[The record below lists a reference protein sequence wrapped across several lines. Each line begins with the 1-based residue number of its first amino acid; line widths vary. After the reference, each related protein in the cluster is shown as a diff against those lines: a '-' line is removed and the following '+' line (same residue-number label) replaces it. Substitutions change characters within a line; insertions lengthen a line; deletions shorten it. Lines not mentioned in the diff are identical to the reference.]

1 MSESLNSPEEK
12 SINEASTSEI
22 SSAELDEQSLQVDT
36 QEETKEISKE
46 NLIVE
51 GENLHGN
58 SIEQD
63 VGSSDNINISSEN
76 SEKQMSEIKI
86 DEQHVTS
93 SNESFPKFDLMT
105 KTSTCAQT
113 SHSEEASHT
122 PTAEEIDQIVEEVK
136 NIKIESKDEKGK
148 VEENL
153 WIKQESTSKQLE
165 DQSTK
170 EEKISRENDGSGE
183 SLSVQNKKVED
194 MPNDVISSSIDLSLI
209 DAPGPC
215 VPQDLIEGIIFS
227 ANYLG
232 STQLQSKR
240 NANRQ
245 MRMMQANEA
254 VNRIKSPD
262 NESQPNVEIDLFV
275 STDYIKIL
283 NLQTQETMMEHT
295 LRTIS
300 YIADIGNLLVVMAR
314 RKKIKNSL
322 SNENLSEGK
331 VICHVFSSENCPLMA
346 QAIGQA
352 FNVAYQH
359 FLISNGI
366 ESQQLSR
373 DDYNKLL
380 DDVYHDDLEHYTKD
394 KSMKEVWVS
403 KKKGEPLGVVIVES
417 GWGSIVP
424 TVILANLQHGAPA
437 EKSGKLSIGDQIIS
451 VNGTSLVG
459 LPLSNCQQIIKN
471 IRSQTIACFKIV
483 SCPPA
488 VTVIIKRPH
497 IDYQLGFSIQ
507 EGIICSLMRGGIAER
522 GGVRVGHRI
531 IEINGT
537 SVVATEHDKI
547 VKTLVTSVGE
557 IQMKTMPAAMFRL
570 LTGQETPIYI

>member
-1 MSESLNSPEEK
+1 MSETFKNQEEGTISK
-12 SINEASTSEI
+12 ASTSETNTVKK
-22 SSAELDEQSLQVDT
+22 DEKYLKVNL
-36 QEETKEISKE
+36 QEETGEVLQE

-51 GENLHGN
+51 GENLHGH
-58 SIEQD
+58 SIEQEL
-63 VGSSDNINISSEN
+63 ISSEN
-76 SEKQMSEIKI
+76 INLVTEVNTEKQTNEIKV
-86 DEQHVTS
+86 DQCVTN
-93 SNESFPKFDLMT
+93 SNKNFPKFDLMT
-105 KTSTCAQT
+105 KTSTCAQN
-113 SHSEEASHT
+113 SHFEEVSHT

-136 NIKIESKDEKGK
+136 NIKTESKEEVDK
-148 VEENL
+148 VKENL
-153 WIKQESTSKQLE
+153 LTKQDSISEQLE
-165 DQSTK
+165 EQNTK
-170 EEKISRENDGSGE
+170 VKKISQKNDSLDD
-183 SLSVQNKKVED
+183 SLSELNKKIE
-194 MPNDVISSSIDLSLI
+194 VIPTSIDLSLI

-227 ANYLG
+227 ASYLG

-240 NANRQ
+240 SANRQ
-245 MRMMQANEA
+245 MRMMQAQEA

-283 NLQTQETMMEHT
+283 NLQTQETMMDHT
-295 LRTIS
+295 LRSIS
-300 YIADIGNLLVVMAR
+300 YIADIGNLLVVMAK
-314 RKKIKNSL
+314 RKSFKHNL
-322 SNENLSEGK
+322 SNKSSSEGK

-403 KKKGEPLGVVIVES
+403 KKKGESLGVVIVES

-437 EKSGKLSIGDQIIS
+437 EKSGKLNIGDQIIS

-459 LPLSNCQQIIKN
+459 LPLNTCQQIIKN

-507 EGIICSLMRGGIAER
+507 DGIICSLMRGGIAER

-537 SVVATEHDKI
+537 SVVATEHDRI
-547 VKTLVTSVGE
+547 VKMLVTSVGE